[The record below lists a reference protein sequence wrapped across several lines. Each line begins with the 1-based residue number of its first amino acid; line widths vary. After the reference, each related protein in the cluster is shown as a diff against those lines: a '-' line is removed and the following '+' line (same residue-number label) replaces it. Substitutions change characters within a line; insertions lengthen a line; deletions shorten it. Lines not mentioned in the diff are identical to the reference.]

1 MKNWIFL
8 ICMLL
13 FTVSCSKPSVRPVA
27 ANCDC
32 ANKNSSQNASNSL
45 PIPIPEAPPSNSD
58 TKPAAPVNS
67 PDYALLKTAKWEDID
82 GLTGDDLSAAWPAWL
97 QSCSSLK
104 NKQQN
109 NQVLIN
115 QTSWQTACSAASKL
129 NKPNSA
135 AVIAYLTE
143 YFNVFAA
150 TNTDG
155 SDTGLVT
162 GYYEPLLKGSRTKS
176 ANYPFPL
183 YKQPSDLITVDLAE
197 LYPELKGKRVRGKL
211 QKDKDGRNKLIPYA
225 SRADIEAAPAPLA
238 GNELVWIDDII
249 DGFFL
254 QVQGS
259 GLVQLANGQKMHV
272 GYADQNGQAYNSI
285 GRVLIERGEIS
296 KDQASMQGIKNWA
309 RANPSRLRELLN
321 ANPSYVFFRE
331 LPAGLSGPLGALGVP
346 LSAER
351 SVAIDPKY
359 VPLGAPIF
367 LSTTQPNSANPLKRL
382 MVAQDTGGAIKGGVR
397 ADYFWGAGDAAGK
410 MAGNMKQQCKIW
422 VLLPKGFVLPN

>member
-1 MKNWIFL
+1 MKNWLIL
-8 ICMLL
+8 ICVLL
-13 FTVSCSKPSVRPVA
+13 LTISCTKNNVRQAA

-32 ANKNSSQNASNSL
+32 NNQNSNNNL

-58 TKPAAPVNS
+58 VKPTTPINT
-67 PDYALLKTAKWEDID
+67 PDYALLKPAKWEDID
-82 GLTGDDLSAAWPAWL
+82 GLTSDDLSAAWPAWL
-97 QSCSSLK
+97 QSCSTLK
-104 NKQQN
+104 NKTLN
-109 NQVLIN
+109 NQA
-115 QTSWQTACSAASKL
+115 SWQAACSAASKL

-135 AVIAYLTE
+135 TVIAYLTE
-143 YFNVFAA
+143 HFNVYAA
-150 TNTDG
+150 TNQDG

-162 GYYEPLLKGSRTKS
+162 GYYEPQLKGSRTKS
-176 ANYPFPL
+176 AQYPYPL
-183 YKQPSDLITVDLAE
+183 YKQPADLITVDLADV
-197 LYPELKGKRVRGKL
+197 YPELKGKRVRGKL
-211 QKDKDGRNKLIPYA
+211 LGNKLVPYA
-225 SRADIEAAPAPLA
+225 TRADIEATPAPLA
-238 GNELVWIDDII
+238 GNELVWIDDIV

-259 GLVQLANGQKMHV
+259 GLVQLNNGQKMHV

-296 KDQASMQGIKNWA
+296 KDQASMQGIKTWA
-309 RANPSRLRELLN
+309 QSNPTKLRELLN
-321 ANPSYVFFRE
+321 ANPSYVFFKE

-351 SVAIDPKY
+351 SVAIDPRY

-367 LSTTQPNSANPLKRL
+367 LSTTQPNSTNPLKRL

-410 MAGNMKQQCKIW
+410 MAGAMKQQGKIW
-422 VLLPKGFVLPN
+422 VLLPKGFELPK